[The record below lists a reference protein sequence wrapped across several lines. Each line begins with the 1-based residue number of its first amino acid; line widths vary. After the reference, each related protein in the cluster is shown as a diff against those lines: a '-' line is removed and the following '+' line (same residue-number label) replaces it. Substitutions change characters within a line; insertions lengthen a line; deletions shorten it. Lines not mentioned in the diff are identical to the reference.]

1 MVGKSD
7 SGLRGGR
14 VGDREEEDVI
24 ENPHER
30 LRGKW
35 PGDRSYFK
43 VSFDV
48 PQVK

>member
-35 PGDRSYFK
+35 PGDQPSAG
-43 VSFDV
+43 
-48 PQVK
+48 